1 MGSYVLVG
9 FARFLQSLS
18 LPRAGYRIGLTSLL
32 LLAGAGS
39 VHDATASGE
48 TRTLSFHHTHS
59 GEDLTVTYKRNGRY
73 DEAALKSLNHFL
85 RDWRNQ
91 DQTTMDRHLFD
102 ILWEVYRDV
111 DAKKPI
117 QIISSYRSPA
127 TNAMLRR
134 RSAHSGVAR
143 SSQHMLGRAMDFF
156 IPGVPLEQIRF
167 AGLRLQRG
175 GVGFYPTSGSPFVHL
190 DTGSI
195 RHWPRMTHDQLVRV
209 FPNGRTVHVPSDGKP
224 LAGYQLARADIEKRG
239 KGDDAFS
246 FEKPKSL
253 FASLFKQKSNGED
266 DDATVGNASVGNAAA
281 KADNRTNAKAAPAV
295 VMAAAAPV
303 AAPSDPVPLPRIK
316 PAAASYQVASADNRI
331 VAAPKPAPADT
342 ASAGPRPQ
350 TPADIINARG
360 FWGDTP
366 PTKPK
371 QATPAQVATLSARQA
386 LAAAV
391 DMQPTASISQAFDAL
406 AYAPVPSPIDRAHIV
421 AASAPIPRNM
431 RPASLS
437 HNPMTVN
444 DVTTVV
450 AKGHQGRRGRVA
462 VSTRIAAAGKEYTA
476 WMRAM
481 ILAPSATTAMSSST
495 FGDPDMTAMR
505 VHFVKPQTTV
515 AMRFADDPQHGMIC
529 ERFTGSATA
538 SLPTLTFQT
547 ASLR

>member
-1 MGSYVLVG
+1 
-9 FARFLQSLS
+9 
-18 LPRAGYRIGLTSLL
+18 
-32 LLAGAGS
+32 
-39 VHDATASGE
+39 
-48 TRTLSFHHTHS
+48 
-59 GEDLTVTYKRNGRY
+59 
-73 DEAALKSLNHFL
+73 
-85 RDWRNQ
+85 
-91 DQTTMDRHLFD
+91 MDRHLFD

-111 DAKKPI
+111 DATKPI

-143 SSQHMLGRAMDFF
+143 SSQHTLGRAMDFF
-156 IPGVPLEQIRF
+156 IPGVALERLRF

-190 DTGSI
+190 DTGRI
-195 RHWPRMTHDQLVRV
+195 RHWPRMTHDQLARV

-224 LAGYQLARADIEKRG
+224 LAGYQLALADIEKRG
-239 KGDDAFS
+239 NGDAAFS
-246 FEKPKSL
+246 FEKPKAL
-253 FASLFKQKSNGED
+253 FASLFKSKSNDED
-266 DDATVGNASVGNAAA
+266 DDAPASNVAV
-281 KADNRTNAKAAPAV
+281 KADTKTDV
-295 VMAAAAPV
+295 KAAPV
-303 AAPSDPVPLPRIK
+303 AVAAVAVPPSDPVPLPRVK
-316 PAAASYQVASADNRI
+316 PAAATYQVASADNGF
-331 VAAPKPAPADT
+331 VAAPKSAKPETIKADT
-342 ASAGPRPQ
+342 GSAEPRPQ

-406 AYAPVPSPIDRAHIV
+406 AYAPVPSPLDRAHIV
-421 AASAPIPRNM
+421 AASAPIPRSM
-431 RPASLS
+431 RPASLG

-450 AKGHQGRRGRVA
+450 AKGHQGRHGRVTI
-462 VSTRIAAAGKEYTA
+462 STRIAAAGKEYTA

-505 VHFVKPQTTV
+505 VHFVKPHTTV
-515 AMRFADDPQHGMIC
+515 AMRFADHPQAGMIC
-529 ERFTGSATA
+529 DRFTGSATA
-538 SLPTLTFQT
+538 SLPTLAFQT